1 MVIQRW
7 QSVFLLIAALLMAF
21 YAFLPV
27 AGFTFGG
34 VSYELSLLGISS
46 LVPDGGSAITLATV
60 SPEVV
65 SWPLFALSVLVAVL
79 SLVAIFKFK
88 QMKLQKTLCMACII
102 LTVAVIASL
111 LVLVNGWSDLRYYFS
126 NVMPVLAILFYILA
140 IRGITKDQKIL
151 SSYDR
156 LR

>member
-1 MVIQRW
+1 
-7 QSVFLLIAALLMAF
+7 MAEC
-21 YAFLPV
+21 
-27 AGFTFGG
+27 
-34 VSYELSLLGISS
+34 VSAYCCIIDGILLSLLGISS
-46 LVPDGGSAITLATV
+46 LVLDGGSAITPATV

>member
-46 LVPDGGSAITLATV
+46 LVLDGGSAITPATV

-65 SWPLFALSVLVAVL
+65 SWPLSVLVAVL

>member
-1 MVIQRW
+1 M
-7 QSVFLLIAALLMAF
+7 
-21 YAFLPV
+21 
-27 AGFTFGG
+27 
-34 VSYELSLLGISS
+34 SLLGISS
-46 LVPDGGSAITLATV
+46 LVPDGGSAITPATV